1 MRPRLILSLVASGAL
16 ALGGAACGSSSSS
29 SSGSGS
35 GGSTTTKASGGGTI
49 NGAGSTFAAP
59 IYQTW
64 GSKLSGQGVTVN
76 YAPVGSGAGVQQWT
90 AGTADF
96 AGTDPPLK
104 DPEVAAAA
112 AKGQPVHVPTALGA
126 ITISYNLQGVS
137 KLKLDGKTAADIFLG
152 KVKTWNDP
160 EIKALNAGATLP
172 STPITVVH
180 RSDSSGTT
188 KGFTDFLAAYS
199 PGWKRTVGADKSVKW
214 PVGTGGQG
222 NLGVAS
228 AIKQQQGSIGYVE
241 QAYALKNGFTFAS
254 VKNRAGQFVDPTLAS
269 TTAAGANLKVPAD
282 LRLSAI
288 DAPGASAY
296 PIVSQTFIVVHQDL
310 CKGGV
315 SQGTAT
321 ALVKFLNYGLGQGQQ
336 DAQQLSYAPLP
347 GPLLAKAKKAVSSL
361 QCNGAPIT
369 A

>member
-29 SSGSGS
+29 SSSSSGS
-35 GGSTTTKASGGGTI
+35 GGSSKPSGSGTL
-49 NGAGSTFAAP
+49 NGAGSTLAAP
-59 IYQTW
+59 VYQTW
-64 GSKLSGQGVTVN
+64 GSKLSGQGVTLN
-76 YAPVGSGAGVQQWT
+76 FAAVGSGAGVQQWT

-96 AGTDPPLK
+96 AASDPALK

-112 AKGQPVHVPTALGA
+112 SKGKPVHIPTILGA

-160 EIKALNAGATLP
+160 EIKALNAGVTLP

-188 KGFTDFLAAYS
+188 KGFTSFLAAYS
-199 PGWKRTVGADKSVKW
+199 PQWKSSVGADKSVKW
-214 PVGTGGQG
+214 PTGTGAQG
-222 NLGVAS
+222 NPGVAS

-254 VKNRAGQFVDPTLAS
+254 IKNKAGQFVDPTLAS
-269 TTAAGANLKVPAD
+269 TSAAGAGAKVPSD
-282 LRLSAI
+282 LRYTAI
-288 DAPGASAY
+288 NASGAASY
-296 PIVSQTFIVVHQDL
+296 PIASETFVIVHQDL
-310 CKGGV
+310 CKGGM
-315 SQGTAT
+315 SQATAT

-336 DAQQLSYAPLP
+336 DARQLSYAPLP
-347 GPLLAKAKKAVSSL
+347 GPLLAKAKQAVSSL
-361 QCNGAPIT
+361 QCNGAPI
-369 A
+369 AA